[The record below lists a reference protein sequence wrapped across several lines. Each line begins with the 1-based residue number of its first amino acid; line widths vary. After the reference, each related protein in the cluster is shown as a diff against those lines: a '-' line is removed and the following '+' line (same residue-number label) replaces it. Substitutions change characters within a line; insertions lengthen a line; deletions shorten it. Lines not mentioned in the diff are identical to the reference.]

1 MKVAVDEQIF
11 ALQKYGGISRLFYEL
26 MKQYDANPD
35 LGVELLPFTRPIIND
50 YVLTDLQLRDV
61 LKSKGSK
68 TTVQGLFR
76 QTMPGQ
82 FDSQAEVVHHTFYL
96 PPGLYRYKNAKRIV
110 TVYDMIP
117 ELMRKTKR
125 RLDFA
130 TRKRKFLEAADHV
143 ICISE
148 STLNDVQ
155 RIWPDLQVP
164 MSVVYLGANPVFNP
178 SAALDPT
185 LPSRYVLHV
194 GNRSGYKDAWTLTQ
208 AFTRIA
214 GDYPDV
220 TLLYVGGGEPTP
232 AERNQW
238 SSLGD
243 GNRIKWFSA
252 TEDQLPS
259 IYAQAQL
266 CVVPSRYEGFGL
278 PTLEGLASGAP
289 QILADT
295 SSLPEVGGLAARYFT
310 PGNSTQLAEH
320 MDAVLSDPTERARL
334 RELGLSQATQF
345 SWEKTARETAAIY
358 RQALNKA

>member
-11 ALQKYGGISRLFYEL
+11 ALQKHGGISRLFYEV
-26 MKQYDANPD
+26 MKQYVANPD
-35 LGVELLPFTRPIIND
+35 LEVDLLPFARPIIND
-50 YVLTDLQLRDV
+50 YVLTDPELRSA
-61 LKSKGSK
+61 LNPMGSK
-68 TTVQGLFR
+68 TTAQGLFR
-76 QTMPGQ
+76 QAMPGQ
-82 FDSQAEVVHHTFYL
+82 FDSQAEIVHHTFYL

-117 ELMRKTKR
+117 ELMRNTKR

-143 ICISE
+143 ICISQ

-155 RIWPDLQVP
+155 RIWPDLQAP
-164 MSVVYLGANPVFNP
+164 MSVVYLGANPAFN
-178 SAALDPT
+178 SNAVLDPS
-185 LPSRYVLHV
+185 LPARYVLHV

-220 TLLYVGGGEPTP
+220 TLLYVGGGAPTP
-232 AERNQW
+232 AERKQW
-238 SSLGD
+238 ASLEGGD
-243 GNRIKWFSA
+243 RINWLSA
-252 TEDQLPS
+252 TEEQLPS
-259 IYAQAQL
+259 IYAQAEL

-278 PTLEGLASGAP
+278 PTLEGLASGTP

-310 PGNSTQLAEH
+310 PGNSMQLAQH
-320 MDAVLSDPTERARL
+320 MDAVLSDPQERIRL
-334 RELGLSQATQF
+334 RELGLAQSGQF
-345 SWEKTARETAAIY
+345 SWEKTARETVAVY
-358 RQALNKA
+358 HQALNQT

>member
-96 PPGLYRYKNAKRIV
+96 PPGLYRYKSAKRIV

-117 ELMRKTKR
+117 ELMRNTKR

-130 TRKRKFLEAADHV
+130 TRKRKFLEAANHV
-143 ICISE
+143 ICISQ

-164 MSVVYLGANPVFNP
+164 MSVVYLGANPAFNP
-178 SAALDPT
+178 SAVLDPT
-185 LPSRYVLHV
+185 LPNRYVLHV

-214 GDYPDV
+214 GEYPDV

-232 AERNQW
+232 AERKQW
-238 SSLGD
+238 ASLGGGD
-243 GNRIKWFSA
+243 RIKWLSA

-259 IYAQAQL
+259 IYAQAEL

-295 SSLPEVGGLAARYFT
+295 SSLPEVAGLAARYFT

-320 MDAVLSDPTERARL
+320 MDSVLSDSTERARL
-334 RELGLSQATQF
+334 SELGLAQAAGF
-345 SWEKTARETAAIY
+345 SWEKTSRDTAAIY
-358 RQALNKA
+358 RQALNQT

>member
-11 ALQKYGGISRLFYEL
+11 ALQKHGGISRLFYEV
-26 MKQYDANPD
+26 MKQYLANPD
-35 LGVELLPFTRPIIND
+35 LEVDLLPFARPIIND
-50 YVLTDLQLRDV
+50 YVLTDPQLRHV
-61 LKSKGSK
+61 LNPTGSK

-117 ELMRKTKR
+117 ELMRNTKR

-143 ICISE
+143 ICISQ

-155 RIWPDLQVP
+155 RIWPDLQAP
-164 MSVVYLGANPVFNP
+164 MSVVYLGANPAFNP
-178 SAALDPT
+178 NAVYDPS
-185 LPSRYVLHV
+185 LPPRYVLHV

-220 TLLYVGGGEPTP
+220 TLLYVGGGAPTL
-232 AERNQW
+232 AERKQW
-238 SSLGD
+238 ASLEG
-243 GNRIKWFSA
+243 GYRISWLCA
-252 TEDQLPS
+252 TEEQLPS
-259 IYAQAQL
+259 IYAQAEL

-278 PTLEGLASGAP
+278 PTLEGLASGTP

-320 MDAVLSDPTERARL
+320 MDAVLSDPQERSRL
-334 RELGLSQATQF
+334 RGLGLAQAAQF
-345 SWEKTARETAAIY
+345 SWEKTARETASIY
-358 RQALNKA
+358 QQALNQT

>member
-11 ALQKYGGISRLFYEL
+11 ALQKHGGISRLFYEV
-26 MKQYDANPD
+26 MKQYLVNPD
-35 LGVELLPFTRPIIND
+35 LEVDLLPFARPIIND
-50 YVLTDLQLRDV
+50 YVLTDSQLRDA
-61 LKSKGSK
+61 LKPTGSK

-82 FDSQAEVVHHTFYL
+82 FDSQAEIVHHTFYL
-96 PPGLYRYKNAKRIV
+96 PPGLFRYKNAKRIV

-117 ELMRKTKR
+117 ELMRNTKR

-143 ICISE
+143 ICISQ

-155 RIWPDLQVP
+155 RIWPDLQAP
-164 MSVVYLGANPVFNP
+164 MSVVYLGANPAFNP
-178 SAALDPT
+178 NAALDSS
-185 LPSRYVLHV
+185 LPPRYVLHV

-220 TLLYVGGGEPTP
+220 TLLYVGGGAPTP
-232 AERNQW
+232 VERKQW
-238 SSLGD
+238 ASLEG
-243 GNRIKWFSA
+243 GNRINWLSA
-252 TEDQLPS
+252 TEEQLPS
-259 IYAQAQL
+259 IYAQAEL

-278 PTLEGLASGAP
+278 PTLEGLASGTP

-310 PGNSTQLAEH
+310 PGNAGQLAQH
-320 MDAVLSDPTERARL
+320 MDAVLSDPKERARL
-334 RELGLSQATQF
+334 HELGLTQAAQF
-345 SWEKTARETAAIY
+345 SWQKTALETASIY
-358 RQALNKA
+358 HQALNQT

>member
-11 ALQKYGGISRLFYEL
+11 ALQKHGGISRLFYEV

-61 LKSKGSK
+61 LKPRGSK
-68 TTVQGLFR
+68 TTIQGLFR

-117 ELMRKTKR
+117 ELMRNTKR

-143 ICISE
+143 TCISQ
-148 STLNDVQ
+148 STLNDVK

-164 MSVVYLGANPVFNP
+164 MSVTYLGVNPVFTPNTEYD
-178 SAALDPT
+178 SS
-185 LPSRYVLHV
+185 LPGNYVLHV
-194 GNRSGYKDAWTLTQ
+194 GNRAGYKDAWTLTR
-208 AFTRIA
+208 AFSELVA
-214 GDYPDV
+214 DFPDLV
-220 TLLYVGGGEPTP
+220 LLYVGGGKPTV
-232 AERNQW
+232 EELKQW
-238 SSLGD
+238 GS
-243 GNRIKWFSA
+243 RIQWLEA
-252 TEDQLPS
+252 TEGQLPA
-259 IYAQAQL
+259 IYAQARL

-278 PTLEGLASGAP
+278 PALEGLASGTP
-289 QILADT
+289 QVLANT
-295 SSLPEVGGLAARYFT
+295 SSLPEVGGSAARYFT
-310 PGNSTQLAEH
+310 PGNIPQLTGLMAEILTNDSLAQEMSKAGLEQSRKFTWENFAGST
-320 MDAVLSDPTERARL
+320 VN
-334 RELGLSQATQF
+334 
-345 SWEKTARETAAIY
+345 IY
-358 RQALNKA
+358 REALGQ